1 MRKYFRLCWRITIVL
16 VLICSASFRSS
27 AQNLKEIKGT
37 VFDKSSHTI
46 LQGASVLKQGSSKG
60 VSTDEK
66 GNYTI
71 QAKKG
76 DILEFS
82 IVGYTTQEITV
93 TDQSVVDVLLE
104 KGSAKLDQ
112 VVVIGYGTV
121 KKSDLTGAVGSVS
134 SKDLTAFPVTDAIM
148 GLQGKTPGVQVNQ
161 NSGAP
166 GGTVSVRIRGGNSLL
181 GNNEPLYVVDGF
193 ALTGDPDA
201 INPNDIES
209 IEILKDAS
217 STAIYGSRGANGVV
231 LITTKRG
238 KAGRS
243 QVTYDSYYAVQEAR
257 KKLDLMD
264 AKQFAELANERAQ
277 NDGFAP
283 YFTASQ
289 VNSFQ
294 QGTNWQDAIFQKAP
308 MANNSINFSGG
319 NENNQYS
326 ISGNYLGQDG
336 VIVGSNLNRESVR
349 ANISQKISDKIR
361 LTYNATLTNTDLGQI
376 TNDNGTRGNSV
387 LSGALVAPP
396 TIAPY
401 DNFGNYSLVTP
412 YSFSPNIL
420 VNPLAQALAIKL
432 KTNEKYILAG
442 TALTYEPIKD
452 LVFKTSVGIESSSS
466 KGSSYSPSIIPA
478 TPTGQASIAT
488 ADDMN
493 ILNENTVTYSKKI
506 NKDHNF
512 SILGGVTY
520 QQDVSN
526 YLNTGNITGFS
537 TDELGAN
544 SVQSGS
550 VPGYPSNGTSKWV
563 LFSYLGRINYSFKG
577 KYLLT
582 GSIRADGSSRFGEGN
597 KWGYFPSA
605 AFAWKAINEEFV
617 KNLDFLSD
625 LKFRLSWGITGSTAI
640 NPYQTLNTLNSY
652 QTIYNN
658 QLYIGYAPSDSNL
671 ANPNL
676 KWETTAQSDAGV
688 DVGFFKNRISLTFDY
703 YIKNTSDLLAI
714 TPLPYSSGYNSTV
727 SNIGKIRNQGMELGI
742 NARIVDNAFKWN
754 FILNFSRNRNKVL
767 ALAGGSDVFGVMMPL
782 PLAVPVNLVRVGKP
796 VGVFYGYKEDGLDAN
811 GAIKYKDLDGVPG
824 ITAADR
830 TIIGNPNPNFTY
842 NFGSRL
848 SYKKFDL
855 NFDFQGSQ
863 GGDIFNANLASIA
876 NSFSFGENQL
886 KDVYYNHWS
895 AANPNPNAK
904 YPKISA
910 TTVFQASNRF
920 VEDGSYLR
928 LRNVQL
934 AYNISISKLNVQ
946 WIKSLQVYVSAQNL
960 LTFTKYTGYDPEVST
975 LGGSNSISLGID
987 DTAYPNAKL
996 FTAGFHLGL

>member
-1 MRKYFRLCWRITIVL
+1 MRNCFQLCWRITIAL
-16 VLICSASFRSS
+16 VICSGSFRSS
-27 AQNLKEIKGT
+27 AQDLREIRGT
-37 VFDKSSHTI
+37 VFDNSNHAVLS
-46 LQGASVLKQGSSKG
+46 GVSVVKQGSSKG

-66 GNYTI
+66 GKYTI

-76 DILEFS
+76 DIIEFS
-82 IVGYTTQEITV
+82 IIGYTSQEITV
-93 TDQSVVDVLLE
+93 KDQSVVDVLLE
-104 KGSAKLDQ
+104 KGGSKLDQ

-121 KKSDLTGAVGSVS
+121 KKSDVTGAVGSVS

-148 GLQGKTPGVQVNQ
+148 GLQGKTAGVQVSQ

-193 ALTGDPDA
+193 ALSGDPDA

-231 LITTKRG
+231 LITTKKGR
-238 KAGRS
+238 AGRS
-243 QVTYDSYYAVQEAR
+243 QVTYDSYYAVQKVN
-257 KKLDLMD
+257 KKLDLMN

-283 YFTASQ
+283 YFTANQ

-294 QGTNWQDAIFQKAP
+294 EGTNWQDAIFRKAP
-308 MANNSINFSGG
+308 MKNNSINFSGG

-336 VIVGSNLNRESVR
+336 IIVGSGLNRESVR
-349 ANISQKISDKIR
+349 ANISQKISNKIR
-361 LTYNATLTNTDLGQI
+361 LTYNATLTNTDLAQI
-376 TNDNGTRGNSV
+376 TNDNGLRGNSV

-401 DNFGNYSLVTP
+401 DNNGNYSIVTP
-412 YSFSPNIL
+412 YAFSPNIL
-420 VNPLAQALAIKL
+420 INPLALALANKQ
-432 KTNEKYILAG
+432 KTNQKYILAG

-452 LVFKTSVGIESSSS
+452 LVFKTSVGIEASISKSSA
-466 KGSSYSPSIIPA
+466 YSPSVITT
-478 TPTGQASIAT
+478 TPTGQASIASVNG
-488 ADDMN
+488 MN
-493 ILNENTVTYSKKI
+493 ILNENTVTYSKRI
-506 NKDHNF
+506 NDDHNF

-520 QQDVSN
+520 QQNESDYFS
-526 YLNTGNITGFS
+526 TGNITGFS
-537 TDELGAN
+537 TDQLGAN
-544 SVQSGS
+544 SLQSGS
-550 VPGYPSNGTSKWV
+550 TPGNPSSGSSKWV
-563 LFSYLGRINYSFKG
+563 LFSYLGRINYAYKS

-617 KNLDFLSD
+617 RNVAFLSD

-640 NPYQTLNTLNSY
+640 NPYQTLNTLSSY
-652 QTIYNN
+652 QTVYND
-658 QLYIGYAPSDSNL
+658 QLYIGYAPSDSGL

-688 DVGFFKNRISLTFDY
+688 DVAFFKNRLSLTFDY
-703 YIKNTSDLLAI
+703 YIKNTSDLLANI
-714 TPLPYSSGYNSTV
+714 PLPYSTGYASTI

-742 NARIVDNAFKWN
+742 NARVIDNAFKWN
-754 FILNFSRNRNKVL
+754 LIVNFSRNRNKVL
-767 ALAGGSDVFGVMMPL
+767 ALAGGSDIFGALMPL
-782 PLAVPVNLVRVGKP
+782 PLAVPVNLVRVGQP
-796 VGVFYGYKEDGLDAN
+796 VGVFYGYLENGLDAN

-824 ITAADR
+824 ITSADR

-848 SYKKFDL
+848 SYKNFDL

-863 GGDIFNANLASIA
+863 GGNIFNANLSSIG

-886 KDVYYNHWS
+886 KDEYYNHWS
-895 AANPNPNAK
+895 LANQNPNAK

-910 TTVFQASNRF
+910 KTVFLASNRY

-928 LRNVQL
+928 LRNLQL
-934 AYNISISKLNVQ
+934 AYNINIAKINVQ

-960 LTFTKYTGYDPEVST
+960 LTFTKYSGYDPQVST
-975 LGGSNSISLGID
+975 LGGSNSISTGVD
-987 DTAYPNAKL
+987 DTAYPGVKL

>member
-1 MRKYFRLCWRITIVL
+1 MRNCFQLCWRITILL
-16 VLICSASFRSS
+16 VICSACIRSS
-27 AQNLKEIKGT
+27 AQDLREIRGT
-37 VFDKSSHTI
+37 VFDNGSHAV
-46 LQGASVLKQGSSKG
+46 LQGVSVLNQGNNKG
-60 VSTDEK
+60 VSTDGK
-66 GNYTI
+66 GKYTI

-76 DILEFS
+76 DVIEFS
-82 IVGYTTQEITV
+82 IIGYTSQEITV
-93 TDQSVVDVLLE
+93 KDQTVIEVLLE
-104 KGSAKLDQ
+104 KGGAKLDQ

-121 KKSDLTGAVGSVS
+121 KKSDVTGAVGSVS

-148 GLQGKTPGVQVNQ
+148 GLQGKTAGVQVSQ

-166 GGTVSVRIRGGNSLL
+166 GGSVSVRIRGGNSLL

-193 ALTGDPDA
+193 ALAGDPDA

-231 LITTKRG
+231 LITTKKG

-243 QVTYDSYYAVQEAR
+243 QVTFDSYYAVQKVSKR
-257 KKLDLMD
+257 LDLMN

-294 QGTNWQDAIFQKAP
+294 QGTNWQDAIFQTAP
-308 MANNSINFSGG
+308 MKNNSINFSGG
-319 NENNQYS
+319 NENTQYS

-336 VIVGSNLNRESVR
+336 IIVGSGLNRESVR
-349 ANISQKISDKIR
+349 ALISQKISDKIR
-361 LTYNATLTNTDLGQI
+361 LTYNATLTNTDLAQI

-401 DNFGNYSLVTP
+401 DGQGNYNLVTP
-412 YSFSPNIL
+412 YAFSPNIL
-420 VNPLAQALAIKL
+420 VNPLAQALAITQ
-432 KTNEKYILAG
+432 KTNQKYILAG

-452 LVFKTSVGIESSSS
+452 LIFKTSIGIENSRS
-466 KGSSYSPSIIPA
+466 KVNAYSPSIIPA
-478 TPTGQASIAT
+478 TPTGQASINT
-488 ADDMN
+488 VDGMN
-493 ILNENTVTYSKKI
+493 ILNENTVTYSKRI
-506 NKDHNF
+506 NTDHNF
-512 SILGGVTY
+512 TILGGITY
-520 QQDVSN
+520 QQDQSD
-526 YLNTGNITGFS
+526 YYNTGNITGFS
-537 TDELGAN
+537 TDQLGAN
-544 SVQSGS
+544 SLQSGS
-550 VPGYPSNGTSKWV
+550 IPGYPSSGSSKWV
-563 LFSYLGRINYSFKG
+563 LFSYLGRINYSYRS

-597 KWGYFPSA
+597 KRGYFPSA

-617 KNLDFLSD
+617 RNLDFLSD

-640 NPYQTLNTLNSY
+640 NPYQTLNTLSSY
-652 QTIYNN
+652 QTVYNN
-658 QLYIGYAPSDSNL
+658 QLYIGYAPSDSGL

-688 DVGFFKNRISLTFDY
+688 DIGFFKNRITLTFDY
-703 YIKNTSDLLAI
+703 YIKNTSDLLANI
-714 TPLPYSSGYNSTV
+714 PLPYTSGYSSTV
-727 SNIGKIRNQGMELGI
+727 ANIGKIRNQGMELGI

-754 FILNFSRNRNKVL
+754 FIANVSRNRNKVL
-767 ALAGGSDVFGVMMPL
+767 ALAGGSDVFGTMLPL
-782 PLAVPVNLVRVGKP
+782 PLAVPVNLVRVGQP
-796 VGVFYGYKEDGLDAN
+796 VGVFYGYVENGLDAN
-811 GAIKYKDLDGVPG
+811 GNIQYKNLDGVAG

-848 SYKKFDL
+848 SYRNFDL

-863 GGDIFNANLASIA
+863 GGDIFNATLSSIA

-886 KDVYYNHWS
+886 KDVFNNHWS
-895 AANPNPNAK
+895 AANKNPNAK
-904 YPKISA
+904 YPRISA
-910 TTVFQASNRF
+910 ATTFQASNRF
-920 VEDGSYLR
+920 VENGSYLR
-928 LRNVQL
+928 LRNLQL
-934 AYNISISKLNVQ
+934 AYNVNLAKLNAK

-960 LTFTKYTGYDPEVST
+960 LTFTKYSGYDPQVST

-987 DTAYPNAKL
+987 DTAYPSAKL
-996 FTAGFHLGL
+996 FTAGLHLGL